1 MCSEVCFLYLRLS
14 IIFPWNRI
22 QLINFPSQIEPCSSV
37 ILEDFPSQYFLKFTI
52 RKRKIK
58 KMPDVHKIF
67 TERLATM
74 SYLAKKMFEDCFA
87 IVWWQRRKKNHPNF
101 EKKAWCAKQGKDRSS
116 PWGTLTSRIPGE
128 ITKVLFPHRKLGSS
142 NNKGLKCG
150 DLSISRLSPGW
161 SKTFHCFLAT
171 FLLLRL
177 GGFVLAVATDTRR
190 ISQLCELHSHCPGL
204 WRRRHT
210 GGTQLSSQIA
220 GR

>member
-22 QLINFPSQIEPCSSV
+22 QLINFPSQIEPYSSV
-37 ILEDFPSQYFLKFTI
+37 IFEDFPSQYFLKFKI
-52 RKRKIK
+52 RIGKNLKNARRLQNIYRK
-58 KMPDVHKIF
+58 
-67 TERLATM
+67 TM
-74 SYLAKKMFEDCFA
+74 SYLEKKMFEDCFA
-87 IVWWQRRKKNHPNF
+87 IVWWQRRRKNHPNF

-142 NNKGLKCG
+142 NNKGVKCG
-150 DLSISRLSPGW
+150 DPSISRLSPGW

-210 GGTQLSSQIA
+210 GGTRLSSQIA